1 MIKFTFDDNTGRLVA
16 IKGITTKREMKEHFK
31 KVCEVMEN
39 VWYKRL
45 SIWKL

>member
-31 KVCEVMEN
+31 KVLKC
-39 VWYKRL
+39 L
-45 SIWKL
+45 S